1 MSNFDYGA
9 SQGPE
14 TPGYEPTQTY
24 GAYGGAQG
32 SGSVQGWGTPQSAG
46 SQGYGASQGPQGYGA
61 SPGYGSSQGYG
72 AQQGQGYGAQQGQGY
87 GAPQGQ
93 GYGAPQGYGAQQ
105 GGYGASAPAYGTPGG
120 YSAPGGYGERP
131 AFQPTT
137 WLLQLTSS
145 ARKVLTSF
153 IALGALV
160 FVALLVVCIVL
171 ISATVGSVSN
181 SVSNAM
187 TTINAANKLSNSYL
201 TLSTHLS
208 AWEKATTDCN
218 GNLTCITKQDT
229 NAASVFTTFSKQ
241 LAAISVPAAEQA
253 DKTKL
258 AADSV
263 AAANAFTALSRA
275 KSASQYQSTIT
286 TTHFQ
291 QLLTNFDTD
300 TTKLIGDL
308 RGNS

>member
-9 SQGPE
+9 SQGSE

-32 SGSVQGWGTPQSAG
+32 WGTPQSAG
-46 SQGYGASQGPQGYGA
+46 SQGYGA

-87 GAPQGQ
+87 GAQQSYGAQQ
-93 GYGAPQGYGAQQ
+93 GYGAQQQQGYGAQQ

-187 TTINAANKLSNSYL
+187 TTINAANKLSSSYS
-201 TLSTHLS
+201 TLSTHLN

-229 NAASVFTTFSKQ
+229 IAASVFNTFSKQ

-275 KSASQYQSTIT
+275 KSASQYESTIT

-291 QLLTNFDTD
+291 QNLANFDTD
-300 TTKLIGDL
+300 TTKLLDDL